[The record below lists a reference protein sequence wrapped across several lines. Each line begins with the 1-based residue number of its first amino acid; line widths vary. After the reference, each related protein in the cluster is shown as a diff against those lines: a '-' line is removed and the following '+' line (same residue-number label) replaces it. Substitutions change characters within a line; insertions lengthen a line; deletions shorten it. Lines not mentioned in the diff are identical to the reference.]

1 MKVTRAL
8 FASLL
13 LGSFIILPY
22 PAATFAAVR
31 GNATAESMSPRSGAD
46 RPTPPRPMP
55 APDRPGPDRPRPA
68 PNRPGSGRPTPAP
81 SRPAPIPNRPGPD
94 RPMPGRPAP
103 RPPAPEGYNA
113 PPPPPRRDRHH
124 DNHDA
129 LKIGGAMLLLGVLV
143 GAAANRGD

>member
-13 LGSFIILPY
+13 LGSFILPH

-31 GNATAESMSPRSGAD
+31 GNVTAESMSPRSGAD

-55 APDRPGPDRPRPA
+55 A
-68 PNRPGSGRPTPAP
+68 PAP

-103 RPPAPEGYNA
+103 RPPAPEGYNP

-143 GAAANRGD
+143 GAAANSGD